1 MKNYTRPESGN
12 IPPRAVDEIIKT
24 IIRTTIDG
32 FYLVDMEGHILET
45 NDAYCQMIGYSRD
58 ELINMSVKDIEAL
71 ETQDVIQ
78 KRITKIM
85 KNGSDRFETSHK
97 RKDGKIIRIEA
108 SVNLLLDDKPGI
120 FCFMRDITE
129 RKWAEESLRESEERY
144 RLLYDSITDGI
155 LIADIETKSFKY
167 ANPAMCR
174 MLGYTEEELRTMSLE
189 DIHPKNE
196 SHRVI
201 SEFDKLSHGV
211 NLASEIPCLRK
222 DGTIF
227 FADISAAKILFGGR
241 PYLMGLFRDIS
252 ERNRA
257 EEKIRQL
264 AAIVQ
269 SSEDAIIGEDLDG
282 IITSWNMGAENI
294 YGYSESEI
302 VGRSISLLYPPRFE
316 DDLKFILDKI
326 KLGENIQHFETVRL
340 RKDGKPIQM
349 SLTVSPILNAD
360 GKIVAASVIGHDIT
374 IRKKSELDLIRA
386 KDQAESANKMKDA
399 FIANIS
405 HEIRTPL
412 NGILGM
418 TSLIKEMFQNDI
430 KKEDEEIFEGIESS
444 SKRII
449 RTIDMILNYSRLH
462 VGEFNIRPA
471 KISLS
476 KICTNLVKEFNTS
489 AKHKSLELS
498 FQNNFGDT
506 FIFADEYSITMAV
519 SNLIDN
525 AIKFTSAGY
534 VRLILDKGKNN
545 EVILE
550 IKDSGLGIDKD
561 YLNYIFEPYRQEQM
575 GYGRAYEGIGLGLA
589 IVKKVISLNNAVI
602 TVESKKGDG
611 TAFFINFGKTINGNE
626 IKAEPVRVPGISP
639 VPEKSSKITVLLVE
653 DDPLNQMTIKR
664 FVEKKYSCIV
674 TDSSDNVK
682 EILRRG
688 NIDLILMDISIKG
701 SINGLELTK
710 ELKSSKEFA
719 HLPVIAVT
727 AHAFKEDK
735 QNALSYGCDNFLSK
749 PFSKQELFNM
759 ISLYLKQS

>member
-626 IKAEPVRVPGISP
+626 IKAEPVRVPRISP